1 MHDILTDNFY
11 TAPYGILKDK
21 TKGSYIEFLDKVKNY
36 VYINRKNK
44 RSLEDNAPINI
55 HCNFELSIINAI
67 KQVYPSSEIKLCLWH
82 FFSNLEVNRNKIYG
96 VIDNQTLESKN
107 ILKHVE
113 TLCFIEPNYIVDIFQ
128 YIEDDEK
135 R

>member
-44 RSLEDNAPINI
+44 KSLEDNAP
-55 HCNFELSIINAI
+55 
-67 KQVYPSSEIKLCLWH
+67 
-82 FFSNLEVNRNKIYG
+82 KIYI
-96 VIDNQTLESKN
+96 VIL
-107 ILKHVE
+107 
-113 TLCFIEPNYIVDIFQ
+113 NYP
-128 YIEDDEK
+128 
-135 R
+135 